1 MQPDFLKE
9 GDLVYIVSPAKK
21 IEANKVLYA
30 RKLLQSWGLE
40 VQLGRG
46 CAGEHY
52 YFSGSDQERIDD
64 FQSALN
70 DPNCKAVICTRG
82 GYGSVRIIDQLDFSG
97 FGQSP
102 KWIVGFSDITVF
114 HSHVT
119 TNLDVQTIHG
129 TVPLNYNKNEESV
142 ETLRK
147 ALFGEKISFEIE
159 PSKFNRAG
167 TARGEVVGGNLS
179 IISSLTGTNSD
190 IDTKGKILFLE
201 EISEYGYKIDRML
214 WQLKKA
220 GKLDQ
225 LAGLVIG
232 YFTDIKQSVD
242 VFGMNWQELVLEKVK
257 EFDFPVLFDFPAGHE
272 KRNLPLYMGREA
284 DLTVTAQKSILTYG

>member
-1 MQPDFLKE
+1 
-9 GDLVYIVSPAKK
+9 
-21 IEANKVLYA
+21 
-30 RKLLQSWGLE
+30 
-40 VQLGRG
+40 
-46 CAGEHY
+46 
-52 YFSGSDQERIDD
+52 
-64 FQSALN
+64 
-70 DPNCKAVICTRG
+70 
-82 GYGSVRIIDQLDFSG
+82 
-97 FGQSP
+97 
-102 KWIVGFSDITVF
+102 VGFSDITVF

-242 VFGMNWQELVLEKVK
+242 VFGMNWQELILEKVK
-257 EFDFPVLFDFPAGHE
+257 ESDFPVLFDFPAGHE
-272 KRNLPLYMGREA
+272 KRNLPLYIGREA
-284 DLTVTAQKSILTYG
+284 DLTVTAQKSTLTYG